1 MDNSIR
7 TTQKDNRS
15 TLNTATNKP
24 VFKKGD
30 SVLYP
35 SVGNDTYKLIY
46 DSDNGCLGFVF
57 DGGIYHYGSD
67 GKADVGYHNL
77 VPSLFHDTPANRQAI
92 SILYSSAHSTQS
104 CQRKII
110 DLTIPHDDEVILMP
124 SIMLSDIACDIDGA
138 NRNLDS
144 VGHLLYLIYQ
154 RQITA
159 QQIIAMARLA
169 HDSVDTW
176 KAILCS
182 QLDDLNKPLAQTN
195 FGKMEVAL

>member
-7 TTQKDNRS
+7 TTSKTNTSKKS
-15 TLNTATNKP
+15 TFEA
-24 VFKKGD
+24 GD
-30 SVLYP
+30 SVLC
-35 SVGNDTYKLIY
+35 SSIGNDAYKLIY
-46 DSDNGCLGFVF
+46 DTDHGCLGLVF

-67 GKADVGYHNL
+67 GKPDVGYHSPI
-77 VPSLFHDTPANRQAI
+77 PSLFHNTPANRQAI
-92 SILYSSAHSTQS
+92 SILYGSAYPTQS
-104 CQRKII
+104 CQRNVV
-110 DLTIPHDDEVILMP
+110 DLTLVDDDEVILMP

-138 NRNLDS
+138 SRHLDN

-154 RQITA
+154 RQITEP
-159 QQIIAMARLA
+159 QVIAMARLA
-169 HDSVDTW
+169 HDSVNTW